1 LSGTA
6 VKSTPIV
13 NIRKSWYKNAGGK
26 VIKKKRKRDVKKEEF
41 ESLSLRHPQI
51 SCGSIHKTR
60 TFDELLEI
68 LSIVKV

>member
-41 ESLSLRHPQI
+41 ESLSLR
-51 SCGSIHKTR
+51 SLSLSFSIN
-60 TFDELLEI
+60 
-68 LSIVKV
+68 